1 MTEAEAAAQESLKE
15 IVGELEGLRS
25 RLLEL
30 HDSLPVPPQ
39 EIAMLEGEEDM
50 DVAME
55 VRVVIECVLND
66 FIGSAIRDLQ
76 EAATFRVELE
86 PDL

>member
-1 MTEAEAAAQESLKE
+1 MTEVEAAAQESLQG
-15 IVGELEGLRS
+15 IVAELEGLCS
-25 RLLEL
+25 RLQEL
-30 HDSLPVPPQ
+30 HDRLPVPPQ
-39 EIAMLEGEEDM
+39 ETAMLEGEEEM

-76 EAATFRVELE
+76 QAASYR
-86 PDL
+86 PDAKR

>member
-1 MTEAEAAAQESLKE
+1 MTEAETAAQESLRE
-15 IVGELEGLRS
+15 IVGELEALRA
-25 RLLEL
+25 RLQEL
-30 HDSLPVPPQ
+30 HDRLPVPPR
-39 EIAMLEGEEDM
+39 EEAMLEGEEDM

-76 EAATFRVELE
+76 EAAQYR
-86 PDL
+86 PDKKD